1 VFLADVSLCTYEV
14 KMQIQA
20 ISNVLSKIGNS
31 LSKIDIPDNVYD
43 MDDLFLYID
52 TFEKQTDTVDD
63 AFKIDTFE
71 KSAC

>member
-1 VFLADVSLCTYEV
+1 
-14 KMQIQA
+14 MQIQA